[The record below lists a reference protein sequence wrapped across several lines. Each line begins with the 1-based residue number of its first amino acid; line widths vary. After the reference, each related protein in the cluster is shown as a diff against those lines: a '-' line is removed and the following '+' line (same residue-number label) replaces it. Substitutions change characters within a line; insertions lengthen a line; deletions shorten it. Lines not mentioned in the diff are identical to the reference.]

1 MMPSTTVISTQIYNV
16 KMTSSKNI
24 TKSKVQKQMAKYG
37 FEHRFHDLKYFEHGF
52 FFLFLKFIMNLR
64 AP

>member
-1 MMPSTTVISTQIYNV
+1 
-16 KMTSSKNI
+16 MTSLKNI

-37 FEHRFHDLKYFEHGF
+37 FGCTFHDLKYSKHGF
-52 FFLFLKFIMNLR
+52 LFLFLKFMMNLR